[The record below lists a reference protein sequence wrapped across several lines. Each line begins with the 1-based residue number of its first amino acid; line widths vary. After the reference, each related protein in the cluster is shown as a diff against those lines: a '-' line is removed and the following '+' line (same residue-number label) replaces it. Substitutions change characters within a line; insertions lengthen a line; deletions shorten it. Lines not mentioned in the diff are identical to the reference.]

1 MKLIDS
7 ILTTVLPMERLI
19 NYRNAKLSKGK
30 LDFAFKDNYGR
41 KWYYFRDREDMPLS
55 RLAEQQTHLQ
65 YLASGLS
72 GDMFKDACNQMKECL
87 SEGDSVSAGV
97 ILHDLQEIPKKITN
111 IEAMVNVIAV
121 NYVRDDEDAMTVT
134 QSVHDQ
140 KCDFIIDQLETGG
153 FFLSHPSLKVLL
165 KTFGITGQHLSDSL
179 PEFLKV
185 LRKFRTR
192 LDLIRSEMSKRK
204 LQKTDSP
211 SQDS

>member
-1 MKLIDS
+1 MKLIES
-7 ILTTVLPMERLI
+7 ILTTILPMERLI

-30 LDFAFKDNYGR
+30 LEFAFKDNYGR
-41 KWYYFRDREDMPLS
+41 KWHYFRDREDMPLS

-72 GDMFKDACNQMKECL
+72 GDMFKDAMVQLNESL
-87 SEGDSVSAGV
+87 AEGDFVNAGV
-97 ILHDLQEIPKKITN
+97 IVHDLQEIPKKITN
-111 IEAMVNVIAV
+111 IEAMVNVIAI
-121 NYVRDDEDAMTVT
+121 NYVRDDEDAMTVN
-134 QSVHDQ
+134 QSIHAQ

-153 FFLSHPSLKVLL
+153 FFLSHPSLKESL
-165 KTFGITGQHLSDSL
+165 KTFGITGQHLSGSL

-192 LDLIRSEMSKRK
+192 LDLIRSETSKRK
-204 LQKTDSP
+204 SQKTDSH